1 MKLLLIFIYLI
12 TSNISY
18 ALEKP
23 NIKNLVLSKN
33 PKIYEEVVFKD
44 SNDYD
49 VNLDDFKGKLLI
61 LNFWATWCAPCREEM
76 PSLDDLQSNSNFD
89 NLKIFPINIGQE
101 NLSKSD
107 AFFKEIGIQN
117 LEIYFDAPITL
128 AKKFSLRGVPTT
140 ILFNKKGE
148 EFGRIMGTID
158 FNNLEFINWLKTF
171 AYLGLDS
178 KEPVTVGSSKVAPR
192 DVLAAVLPNPAK
204 LGHLM
209 HGKTCAG
216 TWVKG
221 TLDGVSRELY
231 LYHVADNETTMRE
244 WGAQAVLWQTAVC
257 PVVALELLAT
267 GVWAGTGVKGPDAFD
282 SVPFLNLLGE
292 YGTHHGM
299 VELGSGLW
307 PSPRPASKPSWDRPV
322 QRPSVRLR

>member
-12 TSNISY
+12 TSNTSY

-76 PSLDDLQSNSNFD
+76 PSLDGLQSNSNFD
-89 NLKIFPINIGQE
+89 NLKIFPINISQE
-101 NLSKSD
+101 NFSKSD
-107 AFFKEIGIQN
+107 SFFKELGIQN

-148 EFGRIMGTID
+148 EFGRIIGSID
-158 FNNLEFINWLKTF
+158 FNNLEFINWLKK
-171 AYLGLDS
+171 YD
-178 KEPVTVGSSKVAPR
+178 
-192 DVLAAVLPNPAK
+192 
-204 LGHLM
+204 
-209 HGKTCAG
+209 
-216 TWVKG
+216 
-221 TLDGVSRELY
+221 
-231 LYHVADNETTMRE
+231 
-244 WGAQAVLWQTAVC
+244 
-257 PVVALELLAT
+257 
-267 GVWAGTGVKGPDAFD
+267 
-282 SVPFLNLLGE
+282 
-292 YGTHHGM
+292 
-299 VELGSGLW
+299 
-307 PSPRPASKPSWDRPV
+307 
-322 QRPSVRLR
+322 